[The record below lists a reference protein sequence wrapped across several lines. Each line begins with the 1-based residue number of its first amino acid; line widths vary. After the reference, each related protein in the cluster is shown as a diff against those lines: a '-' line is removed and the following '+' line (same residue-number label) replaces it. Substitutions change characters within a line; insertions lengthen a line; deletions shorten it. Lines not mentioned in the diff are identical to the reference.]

1 MEIKLTNKD
10 PNGIELEADG
20 RFTGTDMIM
29 IFARME
35 LQKEDFIEKVTKML
49 DISPE
54 RAKTQVES
62 DIEIAKVFLEKTTE
76 YSGEEIAFLEG
87 K

>member
-10 PNGIELEADG
+10 PDGISLEADG

-35 LQKEDFIEKVTKML
+35 LQKEDFIEKVTKMWTFRHQPQKQKL
-49 DISPE
+49 N
-54 RAKTQVES
+54 
-62 DIEIAKVFLEKTTE
+62 
-76 YSGEEIAFLEG
+76 
-87 K
+87 

>member
-10 PNGIELEADG
+10 PDGISLEADG

-49 DISPE
+49 DVPPSTAKAKVELDIE
-54 RAKTQVES
+54 RAK
-62 DIEIAKVFLEKTTE
+62 KFLEETTE
-76 YSGEEIAFLEG
+76 YSEAEIAFLEE

>member
-10 PNGIELEADG
+10 PNIIELEADG
-20 RFTGTDMIM
+20 RFAGTDMIM

-35 LQKEDFIEKVTKML
+35 LQKEDFIEKVAKML
-49 DISPE
+49 GISPE
-54 RAKTQVES
+54 SAKTQVES
-62 DIEIAKVFLEKTTE
+62 DIEKAKGLLEKTTE
-76 YSGEEIAFLEG
+76 YSGEEIAFLKE

>member
-1 MEIKLTNKD
+1 MEIKITNKD
-10 PNGIELEADG
+10 PNGISLETDG

-49 DISPE
+49 DIPPST
-54 RAKTQVES
+54 AKTKVES
-62 DIEIAKVFLEKTTE
+62 DIRTAMKVLEETTV
-76 YSGEEIAFLEG
+76 YSGDEIAFLEE

>member
-49 DISPE
+49 DVPPST
-54 RAKTQVES
+54 AK
-62 DIEIAKVFLEKTTE
+62 AKVETDIKKAMKFLEETTE
-76 YSGEEIAFLEG
+76 YSGGEIAFLEE